1 MKHSKAKIDPKEKN
15 LLRQASKSHSKKHM
29 AIMNALMNKG
39 KSFKIA
45 HKEALKITKQVAKK
59 KNNLLNKIEHETGS
73 RFKKTSQS
81 KKRPKFSSMNKS
93 KRRSFKKANR
103 GGR

>member
-1 MKHSKAKIDPKEKN
+1 MALTDKQKKTLKKHSVH
-15 LLRQASKSHSKKHM
+15 HSKKHM

-39 KSFKIA
+39 KSFKFA
-45 HKEALKITKQVAKK
+45 HRQALKVAKQVAKK

-81 KKRPKFSSMNKS
+81 KRRPKFSSMNKNK
-93 KRRSFKKANR
+93 KRTFKKSNR

>member
-1 MKHSKAKIDPKEKN
+1 MSRDRKEKT
-15 LLRQASKSHSKKHM
+15 LLKKANKHHSKKHM

-39 KSFKIA
+39 KSFKQA
-45 HKEALKITKQVAKK
+45 HKEALKITTQVAKK

-73 RFKKTSQS
+73 RFKKTSIS
-81 KKRPKFSSMNKS
+81 KRRHKFSSMNKHK
-93 KRRSFKKANR
+93 KRTFKKRNR

>member
-1 MKHSKAKIDPKEKN
+1 MSIDKNEKKLLKKANKH
-15 LLRQASKSHSKKHM
+15 HSKKHM

-39 KSFKIA
+39 KSFKQA
-45 HKEALKITKQVAKK
+45 HKEALKITTQVAKK

-73 RFKKTSQS
+73 RFKKTSIS
-81 KKRPKFSSMNKS
+81 KRRPKFSSMNKHK
-93 KRRSFKKANR
+93 KRTFKKSNR

>member
-1 MKHSKAKIDPKEKN
+1 MALTDKQKN
-15 LLRQASKSHSKKHM
+15 LMKKHNKHHSKKHM

-39 KSFKIA
+39 KSFRFAHRQAMKIA
-45 HKEALKITKQVAKK
+45 GKQVAKK

-73 RFKKTSQS
+73 KFKKTSQS
-81 KKRPKFSSMNKS
+81 KRRPKFSSMNKS

>member
-1 MKHSKAKIDPKEKN
+1 MALTDKQKN
-15 LLRQASKSHSKKHM
+15 LMKKHNKHHSKKHM

-39 KSFKIA
+39 KSFKFA
-45 HKEALKITKQVAKK
+45 HRQALKVAKQVAKK
-59 KNNLLNKIEHETGS
+59 KNNLLNKIEHETAS

-81 KKRPKFSSMNKS
+81 TRRPKMSSMNKHK
-93 KRRSFKKANR
+93 KRTFKKANR

>member
-1 MKHSKAKIDPKEKN
+1 MSIDKKEKK
-15 LLRQASKSHSKKHM
+15 LLKKANKHHSKKHM

-39 KSFKIA
+39 KSFKQA
-45 HKEALKITKQVAKK
+45 HKEALKITTQVAKK

-73 RFKKTSQS
+73 RFKKTSIS
-81 KKRPKFSSMNKS
+81 KRRPKFSSMNKHK
-93 KRRSFKKANR
+93 KRTFKKRNR

>member
-1 MKHSKAKIDPKEKN
+1 MALTDKQKKTLKKHSVH
-15 LLRQASKSHSKKHM
+15 HSKKHM

-39 KSFKIA
+39 KSFKFA
-45 HKEALKITKQVAKK
+45 HRQALKVAKQVAKK
-59 KNNLLNKIEHETGS
+59 KNNLLNKVEHETGS

-81 KKRPKFSSMNKS
+81 KRRPKFSSMNKHK
-93 KRRSFKKANR
+93 KRTFKKSNR

>member
-1 MKHSKAKIDPKEKN
+1 MALTDKQKKTLKKHSVH
-15 LLRQASKSHSKKHM
+15 HSKKHM

-39 KSFKIA
+39 KSFKFA
-45 HKEALKITKQVAKK
+45 HRQALKVAKQVAKK

-81 KKRPKFSSMNKS
+81 KRRPKFSSMNKHK
-93 KRRSFKKANR
+93 KRTFKKSNR